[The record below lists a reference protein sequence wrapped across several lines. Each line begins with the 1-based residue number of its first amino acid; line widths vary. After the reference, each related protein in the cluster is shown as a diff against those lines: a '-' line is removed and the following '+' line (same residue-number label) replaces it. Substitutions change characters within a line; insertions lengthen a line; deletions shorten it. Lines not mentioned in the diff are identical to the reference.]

1 MGEKDLS
8 EKILEDYNDVF
19 ADIINALIF
28 EGKDVVHPDALQN
41 SSVHSQYKAD
51 DQRLH
56 ELERDVAKHWIQG
69 NVELALYGMENQ
81 TKIEKLMPFRLF
93 GYDGAAYRSQLLDPQ
108 KKVVPVI
115 TIVLYFGMDHW
126 TAPKSI
132 KDLLDIP
139 EGLYEYVNDYNIHVF
154 EISWLTDE
162 QLSRFKSD
170 FGIVARF
177 FSEKRKNPNYVPDD
191 RTVITHVDAVL
202 KLLAVMA
209 GDRRYEEILK
219 SDDEKEVDCMCD
231 VAERL
236 ERKGIE
242 IGHLEAIQRMIKKD
256 YSKEAILDL
265 GYSEKEYEAAE
276 KDLLIQA

>member
-1 MGEKDLS
+1 
-8 EKILEDYNDVF
+8 
-19 ADIINALIF
+19 
-28 EGKDVVHPDALQN
+28 
-41 SSVHSQYKAD
+41 
-51 DQRLH
+51 
-56 ELERDVAKHWIQG
+56 
-69 NVELALYGMENQ
+69 
-81 TKIEKLMPFRLF
+81 MPFRLF
-93 GYDGAAYRSQLLDPQ
+93 GYDGAAYRSQLLDPK

>member
-1 MGEKDLS
+1 MGEKDLT

-19 ADIINALIF
+19 ADIINALVF
-28 EGKDVVHPDALQN
+28 KGKDVVHPDSLRN

-51 DQRLH
+51 DRKLH
-56 ELERDVAKHWIQG
+56 ELERDVAKHWMEG
-69 NVELALYGMENQ
+69 NVEIALYGMENQ
-81 TKIEKLMPFRLF
+81 TKIEKFMPFRLF
-93 GYDGAAYRSQLLDPQ
+93 GYDGAAYRSQLAAQ
-108 KKVVPVI
+108 KNKIVPVI
-115 TIVLYFGMDHW
+115 TIVLYFGNEHW

-132 KDLLDIP
+132 KELLDIP
-139 EGLYEYVNDYNIHVF
+139 AELDEYVSDYNIHVF
-154 EISWLTDE
+154 EIAWLTDE
-162 QLSRFKSD
+162 QIARFKSD

-177 FSEKRKNPNYVPDD
+177 FSERRKNPDYVPDD
-191 RTVITHVDAVL
+191 QTVITHVDAML

-209 GDRRYEEILK
+209 GDRRYEDILK
-219 SDDEKEVDCMCD
+219 SDDKKEVGCMCD

-242 IGHLEAIQRMIKKD
+242 MERLEAIQRMIKKD

-265 GYSEKEYEAAE
+265 GYSEKEYEDAE